1 MAQIRYKDLLIG
13 ELKQVA
19 YFWCMLKQHSLNDNS
34 EEIRSELEKA
44 LIRHMYSISSLE
56 IRHDNNNE
64 IKKNVIVEA
73 FDDLNAPYVEEY
85 VEIYFKEEKNRLI
98 EHLTTDTMEEIEAYV
113 SKI

>member
-1 MAQIRYKDLLIG
+1 MARIRYKDLLIG

-34 EEIRSELEKA
+34 EEIRSELENA
-44 LIRHMYSISSLE
+44 LVRHMYSISSLE
-56 IRHDNNNE
+56 IRHDDNNE

-85 VEIYFKEEKNRLI
+85 VELYFKDEKNRLI